1 MIIRGDFILLNPEN
15 LILPIGHL
23 GAKVVLYYL
32 NLESQLHY
40 QRQKDH
46 SKEEH
51 RVVRILDFS
60 QISKTN
66 VMRSKEQLDA

>member
-40 QRQKDH
+40 QRQKD
-46 SKEEH
+46 SRFQSNLEDKCNEIKGTTGCMKECVGGAQE
-51 RVVRILDFS
+51 
-60 QISKTN
+60 
-66 VMRSKEQLDA
+66 